1 MTANNQFMHHGRGGG
16 EAHAV
21 ALLASGQTRR
31 QSDVSLAGAARHRDM
46 MHITLRWRRLVHE
59 IVADV
64 DENNREI
71 VLLIH
76 WAGGRHSELKV
87 KKNKTGQ
94 HRWCTSMEAIEVL
107 KQMAGGHTDE
117 QIATTLNRLGFQTG
131 AGHTWNEQR
140 VYSARHTHNLPA
152 YDPQRTRGYLT
163 LEQAAQ
169 YLGISANS
177 VRRMIKQDKLPADQ
191 AVPCAPWRISVQ
203 ILDSEAIRQAV
214 LNIKDGSRSPRT
226 QSMQEEESLF
236 SIS

>member
-1 MTANNQFMHHGRGGG
+1 
-16 EAHAV
+16 
-21 ALLASGQTRR
+21 
-31 QSDVSLAGAARHRDM
+31 
-46 MHITLRWRRLVHE
+46 
-59 IVADV
+59 
-64 DENNREI
+64 
-71 VLLIH
+71 
-76 WAGGRHSELKV
+76 
-87 KKNKTGQ
+87 
-94 HRWCTSMEAIEVL
+94 MEAIEVL

-191 AVPCAPWRISVQ
+191 AVPCAPWRISIA

-214 LNIKDGSRSPRT
+214 LHIKDGSRSPRT
-226 QSMQEEESLF
+226 QSTQEEESLF